1 MRILI
6 RALEYAV
13 TALMGTVAVLVIT
26 EVALRNL
33 ASTSL
38 IITDELS
45 RYLMVWTA
53 MLTATL
59 LVYEDGHIRLTFL
72 TDALPPVVARAVY
85 FVSELMVLCFLA
97 LLTVSSLMLLPSI
110 RQQNTVTLGVSMVW
124 FYAAL
129 PVTGTLMFVLTVRAM
144 VRRFRAL
151 APPADPASRT

>member
-6 RALEYAV
+6 RALEWAV
-13 TALMGTVAVLVIT
+13 TALLGTITLLVIA
-26 EVALRNL
+26 EIALRNL

-38 IITDELS
+38 IVTDELS

-59 LVYEDGHIRLTFL
+59 LVHEDGHLRLTYL
-72 TDALPPVVARAVY
+72 TDALPPAVARMVHL
-85 FVSELMVLCFLA
+85 VSDLVVLCFLA
-97 LLTVSSLMLLPSI
+97 LLVGASLMLMPSI

-129 PVTGTLMFVLTVRAM
+129 PICGTLMFGLTVRAT
-144 VRRFRAL
+144 VRRL
-151 APPADPASRT
+151 AARERSG

>member
-13 TALMGTVAVLVIT
+13 TALMGTITLLVIA
-26 EVALRNL
+26 EIALRNL
-33 ASTSL
+33 AGTSL

-59 LVYEDGHIRLTFL
+59 LVYEDGHLRLTFL
-72 TDALPPVVARAVY
+72 TDALPSAVARAVY
-85 FVSELMVLCFLA
+85 LVSELVVLCFLA
-97 LLTVSSLMLLPSI
+97 LLVVASLMMMPSV
-110 RQQNTVTLGVSMVW
+110 REQNTVTLGVSMAW

-129 PVTGTLMFVLTVRAM
+129 PIGGGLMFVLTLRSTIL
-144 VRRFRAL
+144 RL
-151 APPADPASRT
+151 AARGKSG

>member
-1 MRILI
+1 MRVLI

-13 TALMGTVAVLVIT
+13 TTLMGTIAILVIA

-59 LVYEDGHIRLTFL
+59 LVHEDGHIRMTFL
-72 TDALPPVVARAVY
+72 TDALPPLAAHVVY
-85 FVSELMVLCFLA
+85 LVSELIVLCFLA
-97 LLTVSSLMLLPSI
+97 LLIVSSLMLMPSV
-110 RQQNTVTLGVSMVW
+110 REQNTVTLGVSMAW

-129 PVTGTLMFVLTVRAM
+129 PVGGALMFVLT
-144 VRRFRAL
+144 L
-151 APPADPASRT
+151 RTAFLRLTARHPSG